1 MRRLLMLSPFMF
13 FAVTLHSQTL
23 LQQQIATLAEEA
35 KGIVSVSCS
44 LPGTNL
50 NCDLNAHGHQPMQSA
65 FKLPLGLA
73 VLHAVEQGQLSLDQ
87 QVRFLPSDMYK
98 DTFSPLQDMYPN
110 ANVDVP
116 LHQLLELSVGR
127 SDNTAT
133 DILLRLMGGTKP
145 VQSYLDT
152 VGLQGIQIRD
162 SERSLHDD
170 ERRQYRNFAEPAA
183 FVKLL
188 RLLADASPL
197 NAEHTQYLLDIM
209 RTSPS
214 GPKRLKGL
222 LPAGTI
228 VAHKTGT
235 SGYENGMAAATND
248 VGLITLPDGR
258 RLALAILVTDAH
270 ADEAAV
276 EHTIASIARAC
287 YYAALIAKP

>member
-1 MRRLLMLSPFMF
+1 MF
-13 FAVTLHSQTL
+13 PAVTIHSQIL
-23 LQQQIATLAEEA
+23 LQQRIATLAEEA

-44 LPGTNL
+44 LPRTNL

-87 QVRFLPSDMYK
+87 QVRFLPSDIYK

-116 LHQLLELSVGR
+116 LRQLLELSVGR

-133 DILLRLMGGTKP
+133 DILLRLMGGTGP

-152 VGLQGIQIRD
+152 LGLQGIQIRD

-188 RLLADASPL
+188 RLLADTSPL
-197 NAEHTQYLLDIM
+197 NAEHAQYLLAIM
-209 RTSPS
+209 TASPS

-258 RLALAILVTDAH
+258 RLALAVLVTDAH

-276 EHTIASIARAC
+276 EHTIASIAHAC
-287 YYAALIAKP
+287 YDAALVAKP